1 MPRWLNS
8 FLARQLDVYK
18 DWGDASGLMDDF
30 MNDCFDEGLKGFKCY
45 TNACHSPINLVQF
58 VQEHR
63 VLEHSHQVQKKDW
76 EKGLA

>member
-1 MPRWLNS
+1 
-8 FLARQLDVYK
+8 
-18 DWGDASGLMDDF
+18 